1 MTEIHNAEVAG
12 EKSGLAIRSER
23 PSDKSEQYT
32 NTMNTIKSLIAGG
45 IAGSVAKTVV
55 APLERVKILFQVHN
69 MPVSIMGSL
78 RMIVEKEGY
87 LALFN
92 GNMAVCVRVF
102 PYSAIQYVSY
112 DYFKHRIYPKDHS
125 DVTAIER
132 MTAGAC
138 AGVTAVCCTYPLDL
152 VRVRLACQAAG
163 EQRRYRGM
171 LDCIKKIHAEE
182 GGVKGLYRGATPTVL
197 GVIPYAAINFSTY
210 EFLKVAVLAWE
221 GLCNAEG
228 EPTAA
233 TRLGCGAIAGSLGQT
248 VVYPLDTVR
257 RRMQMQP
264 LVQHDPAQSGGASAN
279 VRANW
284 PTEGGPGGWRGPL
297 WWRLLVRIVKTE
309 GMRGVFRG
317 ITINYIRVVP
327 MVSVS
332 FASYDLL
339 KKAMGVTAAPTK
351 TH

>member
-1 MTEIHNAEVAG
+1 
-12 EKSGLAIRSER
+12 
-23 PSDKSEQYT
+23 
-32 NTMNTIKSLIAGG
+32 
-45 IAGSVAKTVV
+45 
-55 APLERVKILFQVHN
+55 
-69 MPVSIMGSL
+69 
-78 RMIVEKEGY
+78 MIVEKEGY

-112 DYFKHRIYPKDHS
+112 DYFKHRFYPSDHS
-125 DVTAIER
+125 DVTAVER
-132 MTAGAC
+132 MLAGAC

-163 EQRRYRGM
+163 ERRRYRGM
-171 LDCIKKIHAEE
+171 LDCIRKIHAEE
-182 GGVKGLYRGATPTVL
+182 GGVTALYRGATPTVL

-221 GLCNAEG
+221 ALCNADG

-233 TRLGCGAIAGSLGQT
+233 TRLGCGAVAGSIGQT

-257 RRMQMQP
+257 RRMQMH
-264 LVQHDPAQSGGASAN
+264 VVETASADAA
-279 VRANW
+279 R
-284 PTEGGPGGWRGPL
+284 WRGPEWL
-297 WWRLLVRIVKTE
+297 RILFRIARTE

-339 KKAMGVTAAPTK
+339 KKALGVTSAPAR
-351 TH
+351 H